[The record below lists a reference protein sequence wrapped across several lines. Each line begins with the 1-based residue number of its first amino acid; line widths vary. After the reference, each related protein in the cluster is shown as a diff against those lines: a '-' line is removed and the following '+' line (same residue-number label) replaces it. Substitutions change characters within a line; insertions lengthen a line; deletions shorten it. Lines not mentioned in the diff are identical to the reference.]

1 MATIFDGSNIGFML
15 LPVAVFAFLIVYLG
29 SPLNQNTNIA
39 GYFSSFSASNSVYGE
54 ANELVFESSRPSPSQ
69 PHQFPTR
76 VSSFGDLYYPINLL
90 TNILRSDICSAVHWS
105 YVFLIFCGQIKRGGE
120 KIEDGLARAR
130 AAILSAARLKNYTSY
145 KEGTYIP
152 RGVIYRNP
160 YAFHQLS
167 FAIYPPTLP
176 ALSITFLIYLLSDC
190 NCDHNPPR
198 LIIST
203 RLAWINAVWIAQKP
217 VTLYMDPDLPF
228 FFSYFNI
235 LWTPSI

>member
-54 ANELVFESSRPSPSQ
+54 PNELVFESSRPSPSQ
-69 PHQFPTR
+69 PRQFPTR
-76 VSSFGDLYYPINLL
+76 
-90 TNILRSDICSAVHWS
+90 
-105 YVFLIFCGQIKRGGE
+105 IKRGGE

-145 KEGTYIP
+145 KEGTYTP

-198 LIIST
+198 LIISI
-203 RLAWINAVWIAQKP
+203 RLA
-217 VTLYMDPDLPF
+217 
-228 FFSYFNI
+228 
-235 LWTPSI
+235 